1 MERWVHER
9 GRQAGK
15 MLMGLRKMETYDR
28 IEFNK
33 GTKTNQ
39 LSKIKEVIL
48 GSVLITF
55 NSSC

>member
-1 MERWVHER
+1 
-9 GRQAGK
+9 